1 MKICIADGHSEGAR
15 GASGYIDEYDCAHAY
30 TVELRKYLEAA
41 GYEVVAVLDGPA
53 SSGAELAEKVNVANS
68 CGADLFVDIHFNAG
82 GGTGTECYYHAGNDE
97 GRALAERMSANVAS
111 ALGLRDRGAK
121 TANFYVLR
129 NTRMTAVLL
138 ETCFVDSAQ
147 DAEAWHATS
156 WDALCNAVVSAIRG
170 EATEVRPDAEPA
182 DKPAAQPEPAKPSA
196 TQGFGGPYRCQV
208 DGLRIR
214 TEPRLGDKFIVRRK
228 DGSESSYS
236 KGETVNLDDRYYIA
250 DGYVW
255 GTYIGNS
262 GNRRYIAVGK
272 ATGKPEPDDYLVK
285 I

>member
-15 GASGYIDEYDCAHAY
+15 GAVGYIDEYECAHAY

-68 CGADLFVDIHFNAG
+68 CGADLFIDIHFNAG
-82 GGTGTECYYHAGNDE
+82 GGTGTECYYYAGNEE
-97 GRALAERMSANVAS
+97 GKALAERMSANVAS

-138 ETCFVDSAQ
+138 ETCFVDKSQ
-147 DAEAWHATS
+147 DAGAWHTAS
-156 WDALCNAVVSAIRG
+156 WDALCNAVVSAVKG
-170 EATEVRPDAEPA
+170 EATEVRPGTEPA
-182 DKPAAQPEPAKPSA
+182 GKPVAQPEPAKPVA
-196 TQGFGGPYRCQV
+196 TQGFGGIYKV
-208 DGLRIR
+208 MKDMNIR
-214 TEPRLGDKFIVRRK
+214 TGASLDGKIVGTYHK
-228 DGSESSYS
+228 GS
-236 KGETVNLDDRYYIA
+236 TVNLDDTYVIA